1 VRAAGQIP
9 AAATPVVKAE
19 GCFAARLPHA
29 AVVVMCRVVLSTTQQ
44 LPSSS
49 GGGVA
54 LSQVPPRRQLQQL
67 SGAPDGHWTECT
79 SSTSLGDFLATK
91 TDIVQDVCCNEGHR
105 RLLRQGASSDGQCPG
120 MPTVCSATCAPVFIS
135 YVDSCVAR
143 FIPTGMYDSLKPLY
157 NDCVAAAPG
166 CTRTPPYRL
175 GSL

>member
-1 VRAAGQIP
+1 MLLLLSCA
-9 AAATPVVKAE
+9 
-19 GCFAARLPHA
+19 
-29 AVVVMCRVVLSTTQQ
+29 VVLSTPQQ

-49 GGGVA
+49 GGEA
-54 LSQVPPRRQLQQL
+54 LSQPPPRRQLQQ

-91 TDIVQDVCCNEGHR
+91 TDIVQDVCCDEGHR
-105 RLLRQGASSDGQCPG
+105 RLLRQGASSDGQCHD

-166 CTRTPPYRL
+166 CTRAPPYRL
-175 GSL
+175 GSLRLA